1 MRRILFYK
9 NSEDQT
15 WKILRKKFFKTQI
28 EAITLF
34 PRNFNESDPIKSE
47 FLDCQETRSQ
57 PWTQTTSCAP
67 KHFPLIR
74 PSQDIDSVNIIAQ
87 QSSLIRGRHPIL
99 DETDEKSICRKRIQN
114 DFPLYQ
120 GRYDLVAFKDYQEIF
135 GSESQK
141 VIAESDGHPVFRN
154 QNVFLQYIYDK
165 ASPHVKNGAWMF
177 FYLEATDST
186 VHRYFDFMVTSI
198 DNYSNFTPKD
208 LIGKLRFHVINHNVD
223 LDNIFIAENGWLDCG
238 ENDIFYIE

>member
-1 MRRILFYK
+1 MRQSTSLWYDLRRIL
-9 NSEDQT
+9 
-15 WKILRKKFFKTQI
+15 ILWISSLSRWACIRIQI
-28 EAITLF
+28 IY
-34 PRNFNESDPIKSE
+34 
-47 FLDCQETRSQ
+47 
-57 PWTQTTSCAP
+57 
-67 KHFPLIR
+67 H
-74 PSQDIDSVNIIAQ
+74 Q

-165 ASPHVKNGAWMF
+165 TSPHVKNGAWMF
-177 FYLEATDST
+177 FYLEATDSN
-186 VHRYFDFMVTSI
+186 VHRYFDFMVRVH
-198 DNYSNFTPKD
+198 D
-208 LIGKLRFHVINHNVD
+208 LSF
-223 LDNIFIAENGWLDCG
+223 
-238 ENDIFYIE
+238 IFYSGNIYRQLLKLYPQRSHRKAEIPCYQPQCRSRQHLYCWKWLAWLWRKWYFLYWIKTSGMYLQWVI